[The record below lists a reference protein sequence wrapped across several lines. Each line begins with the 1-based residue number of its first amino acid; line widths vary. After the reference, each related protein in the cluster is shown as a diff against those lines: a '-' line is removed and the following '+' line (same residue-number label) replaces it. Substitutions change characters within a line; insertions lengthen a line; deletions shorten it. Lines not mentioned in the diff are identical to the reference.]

1 MGKSQLDTNYFIVKI
16 ELINLFISGGQM
28 TFRRN
33 SQLII
38 SGLIFSSLIALIS
51 FLFLIIEEQLT
62 QLIWQRLP
70 QALGHN
76 FIYELLICLVGGLL
90 VGQLHQIWGDL
101 PQTTQTTM
109 MAFKQDQTVNY
120 QNIWQHLLA
129 ATVILIFGAG
139 VGPEAALLSA
149 VIALSVWQADKLRY
163 QYFHQQAFSQV
174 GFFKSWLMRLHPT
187 KYRQTYNRDLAQQA
201 NQKTAKELLYTL
213 LLINGLTTFII
224 LMRLTKQPTFITKM
238 GLSQWRWQ
246 ELWLII
252 PAIMFGL
259 LFGWLYRHF
268 SDFLQRLSNRYAT
281 NVRIKALL
289 GAGVIFVFA
298 SVLPRLLFSG
308 QPFLSLVPQFSSQQS
323 ASTLFLA
330 AILKLLFLQLCLKT
344 GWIGGDIFPITFAAI
359 LLGFGWA
366 HLLPGFDSLL
376 IVAVVAASVA
386 TSILRSPIFPSIF
399 IALFFPANLAPVF
412 LIIILIFVILQK
424 LTAKRHQR

>member
-1 MGKSQLDTNYFIVKI
+1 
-16 ELINLFISGGQM
+16 
-28 TFRRN
+28 
-33 SQLII
+33 
-38 SGLIFSSLIALIS
+38 
-51 FLFLIIEEQLT
+51 
-62 QLIWQRLP
+62 
-70 QALGHN
+70 
-76 FIYELLICLVGGLL
+76 
-90 VGQLHQIWGDL
+90 
-101 PQTTQTTM
+101 
-109 MAFKQDQTVNY
+109 
-120 QNIWQHLLA
+120 
-129 ATVILIFGAG
+129 
-139 VGPEAALLSA
+139 
-149 VIALSVWQADKLRY
+149 
-163 QYFHQQAFSQV
+163 
-174 GFFKSWLMRLHPT
+174 
-187 KYRQTYNRDLAQQA
+187 
-201 NQKTAKELLYTL
+201 
-213 LLINGLTTFII
+213 
-224 LMRLTKQPTFITKM
+224 
-238 GLSQWRWQ
+238 
-246 ELWLII
+246 
-252 PAIMFGL
+252 MFGL

>member
-308 QPFLSLVPQFSSQQS
+308 QSFLSLVPQFSSQQS

-376 IVAVVAASVA
+376 IVAMVAASVA

>member
-90 VGQLHQIWGDL
+90 VGQLHQTWGDL

>member
-1 MGKSQLDTNYFIVKI
+1 I

-90 VGQLHQIWGDL
+90 VGKLHQIWDDL

-174 GFFKSWLMRLHPT
+174 
-187 KYRQTYNRDLAQQA
+187 
-201 NQKTAKELLYTL
+201 
-213 LLINGLTTFII
+213 
-224 LMRLTKQPTFITKM
+224 
-238 GLSQWRWQ
+238 
-246 ELWLII
+246 
-252 PAIMFGL
+252 
-259 LFGWLYRHF
+259 
-268 SDFLQRLSNRYAT
+268 
-281 NVRIKALL
+281 
-289 GAGVIFVFA
+289 
-298 SVLPRLLFSG
+298 
-308 QPFLSLVPQFSSQQS
+308 
-323 ASTLFLA
+323 
-330 AILKLLFLQLCLKT
+330 
-344 GWIGGDIFPITFAAI
+344 
-359 LLGFGWA
+359 
-366 HLLPGFDSLL
+366 
-376 IVAVVAASVA
+376 
-386 TSILRSPIFPSIF
+386 
-399 IALFFPANLAPVF
+399 
-412 LIIILIFVILQK
+412 
-424 LTAKRHQR
+424 